1 MAANQGQR
9 EWLDP
14 ELVLKAYM
22 IGVFPM
28 AEDADSDELMWI
40 KPEVRGILPLDAFH
54 VSKRLAR
61 TLKNTDLEFRYSS
74 DFDAVIDGCSEAKV
88 GRQTTWINSSI
99 RNAYGELFAR
109 GHCHTVEAWRDDT
122 LVGGLYGI
130 SLGAAFFGESM
141 FSRETDASKLCLVKL
156 VERLNERGYS
166 LLDAQFITPHLKR
179 FGAIEILRV
188 RYESMLAH
196 ALARQ
201 ARFM

>member
-1 MAANQGQR
+1 MAATQGQR

-61 TLKNTDLEFRYSS
+61 TLKNSDLEFRFSS
-74 DFDAVIDGCSEAKV
+74 DFDAVIDGCSEAKD
-88 GRQTTWINSSI
+88 GRETTWINSSI
-99 RNAYGELFAR
+99 RKAYGELFAR
-109 GHCHTVEAWRDDT
+109 GHCHTVEAWRNDT

-130 SLGAAFFGESM
+130 SLGSAFFGESM

-179 FGAIEILRV
+179 FGAIEILRI
-188 RYESMLAH
+188 RYEKMLAD
-196 ALARQ
+196 ALSRQ
-201 ARFM
+201 ARFI